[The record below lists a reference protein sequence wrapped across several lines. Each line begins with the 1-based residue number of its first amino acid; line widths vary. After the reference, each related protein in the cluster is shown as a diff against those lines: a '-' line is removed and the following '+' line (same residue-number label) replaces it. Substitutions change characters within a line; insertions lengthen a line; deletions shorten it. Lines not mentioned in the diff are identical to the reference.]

1 MFPFFV
7 FLVCL
12 ISVFNYFQQVR
23 MMIDEALF
31 RYSADKTGLAD
42 FGLESAGKNLNPAS
56 MQSRATISDLLLS
69 AYWVFVCFDV

>member
-1 MFPFFV
+1 MFPFFL

-12 ISVFNYFQQVR
+12 ISVFNDFQQVR

-42 FGLESAGKNLNPAS
+42 FGLESAGKYFPSQHAILGHLGP
-56 MQSRATISDLLLS
+56 LL
-69 AYWVFVCFDV
+69 AHQRNGI